1 MRYLIGQNAI
11 VGPFVAAHIPHCRRG
26 FGDKIMTLGVVDGE
40 RLIGGLVFHNHD
52 PEAAIIEISG
62 AAIDPRWLTRET
74 LRLMHY
80 YPFVDCKCQ
89 LAVMRVPAD
98 NERLLRQLAMLGYEF
113 TLLRRLF
120 GRERD
125 GVLAALTQET
135 WHAGKFFHHGVPPPI
150 FSRQEAA

>member
-11 VGPFVAAHIPHCRRG
+11 VGPFVAAHIPHCGRG

-74 LRLMHY
+74 L
-80 YPFVDCKCQ
+80 
-89 LAVMRVPAD
+89 AAD
-98 NERLLRQLAMLGYEF
+98 ALLSV
-113 TLLRRLF
+113 RRLQMSVGGHASA
-120 GRERD
+120 GR
-125 GVLAALTQET
+125 Q
-135 WHAGKFFHHGVPPPI
+135 
-150 FSRQEAA
+150 

>member
-26 FGDKIMTLGVVDGE
+26 FGDQIMTLGVVDGE